1 MHNFISYFEA
11 MFRTNNLDAIFF
23 QAVTMRGIVCS
34 SVTFL
39 LPTNRLETINPF
51 IKIH

>member
-1 MHNFISYFEA
+1 MYFGGIFLRSQISE
-11 MFRTNNLDAIFF
+11 RFF
-23 QAVTMRGIVCS
+23 QAVSMREVVRW